1 METIAE
7 LDDMGYD
14 TPIPV
19 TTNRARQSTR
29 TNLFQSSTTEHDE
42 HVHDGIEEITI
53 ANLQIHDEHN
63 AERVD
68 IEIDHENKS
77 ERSFKSGHH
86 DKISWM
92 FDQSLHDDDS
102 RLSRQD
108 VNAIVGGNT
117 ASRTMA
123 QAPAAVFGAIP
134 INDKLTT
141 YYFRGKSNH
150 EKCHSIN
157 AIVVHLE
164 STRPEIIEA
173 IIDVTRQTGAIAR
186 DKILIAHD
194 ILY

>member
-7 LDDMGYD
+7 LDQMGYD
-14 TPIPV
+14 TPLPV
-19 TTNRARQSTR
+19 TNNRGRQSTR
-29 TNLFQSSTTEHDE
+29 TNLFQTTTTEHDE
-42 HVHDGIEEITI
+42 DAYDGVEEITI
-53 ANLQIHDEHN
+53 ANLQKHDEQNDEHD

-68 IEIDHENKS
+68 VDKDHESKS

-102 RLSRQD
+102 RLSRHD

-123 QAPAAVFGAIP
+123 QAAAAVFGAIM

-150 EKCHSIN
+150 
-157 AIVVHLE
+157 
-164 STRPEIIEA
+164 RIIPYRL
-173 IIDVTRQTGAIAR
+173 TSWCP
-186 DKILIAHD
+186 
-194 ILY
+194 